1 MMLDTTI
8 NQSTEFPLFGT
19 MASPSS
25 RGMEAIQIQRP
36 LPTESYSWNDFP
48 IGLQDH
54 SETASASMSATTY
67 NHAYYDCASSH
78 IPQHSTETSS
88 SSVFSSLP
96 ASIASTASESSIST
110 VGSSSTAHRR
120 TKSLESTTKRRHN
133 VRFAP
138 SPHVRTYSLVL
149 GDHPFCDDGLA
160 IELGWDYNEEENTS
174 NNTPQQQPMI
184 DGIPSSDRI
193 KTICQRRSYLS
204 RKQLLLNVAGCT
216 KEELDRRKK
225 DSELEARNHREDYV
239 YHQALAKTMLR

>member
-78 IPQHSTETSS
+78 IPQHSMETSS

-110 VGSSSTAHRR
+110 VGSSSSPSTAHRR
-120 TKSLESTTKRRHN
+120 AASLESTTKRRNN

-138 SPHVRTYSLVL
+138 SSHVRTYSLVL
-149 GDHPFCDDGLA
+149 GDHPLCDDGLA
-160 IELGWDYNEEENTS
+160 IELGWDYNEE
-174 NNTPQQQPMI
+174 
-184 DGIPSSDRI
+184 DRI
-193 KTICQRRSYLS
+193 GETSSRGDGSTVKSVCERRSYLS
-204 RKQLLLNVAGCT
+204 RKQLLLDVAGCT
-216 KEELDRRKK
+216 AEELDERKR
-225 DSELEARNHREDYV
+225 DSETEARNKREDDF
-239 YHQALAKTMLR
+239 YHRALATSKRPLER